1 MSLAFAEAYA
11 ASPGVLARD
20 GNRCA
25 GHAFETVRPVD
36 VSECD
41 PTGGCRIHSRQS
53 GRSIGVI
60 PLSVYMYVELFSAA
74 ALAVWVMARFP
85 RRGPRSIM
93 SAAGLVVVALALGR
107 LAPAAIRVVVGAPFG
122 IYVALLGCVLPLF
135 FSIFLTTGW
144 LMRAFLGHLGGSGGA
159 GHRIGA

>member
-1 MSLAFAEAYA
+1 
-11 ASPGVLARD
+11 
-20 GNRCA
+20 
-25 GHAFETVRPVD
+25 
-36 VSECD
+36 
-41 PTGGCRIHSRQS
+41 
-53 GRSIGVI
+53 
-60 PLSVYMYVELFSAA
+60 MYVELFSAA

-144 LMRAFLGHLGGSGGA
+144 LMRALLGRVGGSGGA